1 MAVQMEILGIL
12 PAYAFVGSASLGYL
26 FLRSGWPKV
35 RSIDTSYK
43 VGWAV
48 LIGAGFSIAVST
60 VSFAA
65 EFAGAKETFIPVL
78 AAAAIGTHAFLSL
91 RRKVVGP
98 KKVDVVVTKKAFGSE
113 LIASPLTEEK
123 RSRLEQFLDK
133 KKEREEKAVQS
144 IAAEKTLQAKA
155 QEKTGTPKT
164 QMPTA
169 NTTPTAAAV
178 QAEGLS
184 VSETPQLAPAGR
196 SAKSTSRIAKEK
208 ILAAQPSEVPGAKQR
223 ETAGREGLADSLRK
237 SISAVFAKKPKPVAV
252 ETPKQEKIETAK
264 PEQAETGKAEGQKAE
279 RKKPFLF
286 GTGKP
291 EQKVDVKA
299 LDREWEKLKP
309 KDGGTPAA
317 KPGTG
322 EPPKALS
329 ELKKIIALPTQESVK
344 ARLEE
349 RKKVEAEK
357 AGREKAAQ
365 AKETQSK
372 AAPALQIADRAAMRE
387 QRRDGREAQPLFGLF
402 LKKPSEAKPVEKAGK
417 PETVSGGVQIRVDS
431 RSDREKKEEI
441 RRIIDAM
448 KTLKGGEAG
457 PETKSAESAS
467 GRAQKEEF
475 VPRRLKR
482 RHETMQG
489 AGTRFSGSGPEQK
502 EMEEDLEGQ
511 MGVEDR
517 AEADRREKDIE
528 SQIIQDEAKSQI
540 QRFREKA
547 NREPTRKELDE
558 IAENVYS
565 QLEKS
570 RLRNEPEEGEAQIT
584 GKAAAAEKSGGF
596 MTRRQRALMRQKE
609 EDGQDNED
617 AGAENAELPEEDERG
632 SGDAEEVLEIPE
644 AESSESIGIEGSE
657 GKPVDEFD
665 LSELNLGK
673 DEELRI
679 SELDE
684 GTGFKKTVETDKNTC
699 PNCKSKT
706 EELVF
711 CSGCGTAYCPHCA
724 KKMEKQPDGMV
735 KYTCPQCGTEVRAR
749 A

>member
-12 PAYAFVGSASLGYL
+12 PAYAFAGSASIGYL

-48 LIGAGFSIAVST
+48 LIGAGFSIAVSA

-123 RSRLEQFLDK
+123 RSRLERFLDK

-144 IAAEKTLQAKA
+144 IAAEKMLKAKP
-155 QEKTGTPKT
+155 QEKTGTLKT

-169 NTTPTAAAV
+169 NTTLTAAAV

-184 VSETPQLAPAGR
+184 VSDTPQRAPAGR
-196 SAKSTSRIAKEK
+196 SAKSASQVAREK
-208 ILAAQPSEVPGAKQR
+208 ILAAQPAEVQGAKQK
-223 ETAGREGLADSLRK
+223 ETGGESLADSLRK
-237 SISAVFAKKPKPVAV
+237 SISAVFAKKPKPAMV
-252 ETPKQEKIETAK
+252 EAPAREKIETEK
-264 PEQAETGKAEGQKAE
+264 PEQPETAKAEERKAE
-279 RKKPFLF
+279 QKKPFLF

-309 KDGGTPAA
+309 KDGGKPAA
-317 KPGTG
+317 KLGGG
-322 EPPKALS
+322 EPQKELS
-329 ELKKIIALPTQESVK
+329 ALKKIIAEPRQESVK

-349 RKKVEAEK
+349 RKKTEAEK
-357 AGREKAAQ
+357 AGQEKAAQ

-372 AAPALQIADRAAMRE
+372 AAPALQTADRSATRE
-387 QRRDGREAQPLFGLF
+387 QARDERQGKPLFGLF
-402 LKKPSEAKPVEKAGK
+402 FGKPSESQTAEKAAQ
-417 PETVSGGVQIRVDS
+417 PETVSGSVQTRVDS

-441 RRIIDAM
+441 RRIIEAM
-448 KTLKGGEAG
+448 KTLKGGQAA
-457 PETKSAESAS
+457 PK
-467 GRAQKEEF
+467 GREPAMGQTAKEEF
-475 VPRRLKR
+475 VPRRLRR

-489 AGTRFSGSGPEQK
+489 AGARFSGSGPEEK

-517 AEADRREKDIE
+517 AEADRRENDIE
-528 SQIIQDEAKSQI
+528 SQIIKNEAKSQI

-584 GKAAAAEKSGGF
+584 GKAVAAEKSGGF
-596 MTRRQRALMRQKE
+596 MTRRQRALTRQKE
-609 EDGQDNED
+609 EDEQDSEKE
-617 AGAENAELPEEDERG
+617 GAENAELPEEDESG

-644 AESSESIGIEGSE
+644 AESSESIGIEGNE